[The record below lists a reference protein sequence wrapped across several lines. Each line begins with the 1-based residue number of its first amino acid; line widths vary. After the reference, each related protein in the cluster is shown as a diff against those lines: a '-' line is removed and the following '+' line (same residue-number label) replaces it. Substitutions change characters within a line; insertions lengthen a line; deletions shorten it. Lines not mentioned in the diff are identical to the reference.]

1 MRATPPEHTL
11 HTLNMYTP
19 LARCP
24 PPPHTHPSQHTS
36 HPSRPLR
43 YAEEGIPA
51 LSLDTTGLDN
61 APCRHLLEG
70 VKGGP
75 HQGFAS
81 PKGLLFLIEE
91 ECQVL
96 YLLWR
101 DLV

>member
-1 MRATPPEHTL
+1 MRATPPEHAT
-11 HTLNMYTP
+11 HPEHVTP
-19 LARCP
+19 LARYP
-24 PPPHTHPSQHTS
+24 PPPHTHPSQHLTPVTS
-36 HPSRPLR
+36 PR